1 MICVIE
7 KRLGFLNET
16 GQKVEP
22 DHTTL
27 INYGFKKGA
36 QLCLKFTG
44 FISTIS
50 QCFFLILRALFW
62 FEIPRVNINNHSCII
77 LCY

>member
-1 MICVIE
+1 MKTQFKCFALLNMICVIE

-44 FISTIS
+44 FISTIVS
-50 QCFFLILRALFW
+50 VFLILRALFL
-62 FEIPRVNINNHSCII
+62 V
-77 LCY
+77 